1 MLTSNDE
8 EITVRNESSLAQI
21 LLCQDVRNLPVLVF
35 SISGKTRGGKS
46 LLLNL
51 MIKYLESVTHSPVS
65 NLDNNYYKLYILCL
79 FKIKINGKKLC
90 SLVAV
95 ILFYYYTV
103 QPTENDLVIQENAN
117 KYPCFIIIICNNY
130 RNLNAYNP

>member
-65 NLDNNYYKLYILCL
+65 NLD
-79 FKIKINGKKLC
+79 
-90 SLVAV
+90 
-95 ILFYYYTV
+95 TV
-103 QPTENDLVIQENAN
+103 
-117 KYPCFIIIICNNY
+117 IIITNYIFYICLKL
-130 RNLNAYNP
+130 R